1 MILLLRPTRYLCF
14 AMSPFFLLISKLRTR
29 CSRQHFVVIVSQPI
43 APTAALYGPRLSVMA
58 PNQLYTTNST
68 AAMVVA
74 ADSADGNM
82 DKKSLKGKINRESA
96 TR

>member
-29 CSRQHFVVIVSQPI
+29 CSRQHFVLIVSLPI

-58 PNQLYTTNST
+58 PNQLYTTYST

-74 ADSADGNM
+74 ADSADGM

>member
-1 MILLLRPTRYLCF
+1 
-14 AMSPFFLLISKLRTR
+14 MSPFFLLISKLRTR
-29 CSRQHFVVIVSQPI
+29 CSRPHFVAIV
-43 APTAALYGPRLSVMA
+43 PTAALYSPRLSVMA
-58 PNQLYTTNST
+58 PNQLYTTYST